1 MIIEFSTKKP
11 TLLVAETEEVGA
23 LHQVLRSQTSR
34 CVVLD
39 LAVCVVNRAL
49 VALVVFVGI
58 DDAPGETKAILPHSC
73 IFVVIFV
80 IILISG
86 KPEQI
91 CHVVGLDYIFVAV
104 DDLMMVQFCLFV
116 CAVDV
121 VANINFTRSTRATL
135 PRNWN

>member
-1 MIIEFSTKKP
+1 MLIALFV
-11 TLLVAETEEVGA
+11 LVVF
-23 LHQVLRSQTSR
+23 
-34 CVVLD
+34 VVLD
-39 LAVCVVNRAL
+39 LTVCVDHGAFISV
-49 VALVVFVGI
+49 VVLVVFVGI